1 MKVED
6 IESIER
12 KGKCPD
18 GTKNRT
24 GVKLENLAVRLFELR
39 SCRTATLR
47 DPVDLIEDF
56 TASSFEE
63 YQK

>member
-1 MKVED
+1 MEVED

-18 GTKNRT
+18 GTKHRT

-39 SCRTATLR
+39 SCRAATLR
-47 DPVDLIEDF
+47 DPVDFIEDF